1 MQCRKNERMNKP
13 YSTPCSQHFHHHPQ
27 LGKSK
32 ECSPGVCFH
41 GRASVTEGVRRR
53 SLDFQVL
60 VGCPH
65 SVENDNVTITTLQQ
79 KVGLAVHFPKYLR
92 QRSGLVE
99 KVCWKVAYSLTKA
112 FLRPPGMR
120 SSLQIWVLYKSSS
133 LCPSP
138 RPFKNNVLLNTM
150 SQSMQFRLTGPR

>member
-1 MQCRKNERMNKP
+1 MNERTS
-13 YSTPCSQHFHHHPQ
+13 YATPFSQHFHHHPQ

-112 FLRPPGMR
+112 FLRPPECAPARKYGFYTR
-120 SSLQIWVLYKSSS
+120 VVASVPVPDLS
-133 LCPSP
+133 
-138 RPFKNNVLLNTM
+138 RTM
-150 SQSMQFRLTGPR
+150 CC